1 MKNPAG
7 QAFVRA
13 YYKYS
18 PPVARYVAEHGWVR
32 TLVRTLLMPV
42 IGFVSLFV

>member
-1 MKNPAG
+1 MNNSLG
-7 QAFVRA
+7 RAFVKA

-18 PPVARYVAEHGWVR
+18 PPVADYIAKRDWLR
-32 TLVRTLLMPV
+32 RLVRTILLPV